1 MAGNFVICATGFVT
15 SETGCWGF
23 SMLYY
28 FFSASRSTIVKVKN
42 VKKIDNQERSGVECA
57 SSYPS

>member
-1 MAGNFVICATGFVT
+1 MAGNFVTCATGVVT
-15 SETGCWGF
+15 SETGSRGF
-23 SMLYY
+23 GILYY

-42 VKKIDNQERSGVECA
+42 VRKIDNQERSGVECA